1 VPRRDANHDVVRRA
15 LINDGWTITDDPF
28 VIEYEDVQLKADLG
42 AEKTFAA
49 EKGERKIVVE
59 IKVFGGLSFFNDLH
73 KATGQYCNYR
83 ALLQET
89 NPEREIWLAVS
100 NWIYESYFQ
109 RPSTRKIIE
118 NQQIGLL
125 VFDADLEE
133 VVQWIK

>member
-1 VPRRDANHDVVRRA
+1 MPRHDAYHNAVRRA
-15 LINDGWTITDDPF
+15 LINDGWTVTDDPF

-100 NWIYESYFQ
+100 NWIYEAYFQ
-109 RPSTRKIIE
+109 RLSTRKIIE
-118 NQQIGLL
+118 AQQIGLL

-133 VVQWIK
+133 VVQWIR

>member
-1 VPRRDANHDVVRRA
+1 VPRLDAYHEVVRRA

-42 AEKTFAA
+42 AEKTVAA
-49 EKGERKIVVE
+49 EKSGRKIVVE
-59 IKVFGGLSFFNDLH
+59 VKVFGGLSFFNDLH

-100 NWIYESYFQ
+100 TWIYESYFQ
-109 RPSTRKIIE
+109 RPSTRKIIGA
-118 NQQIGLL
+118 QQIGLL

-133 VVQWIK
+133 VTQWIK

>member
-1 VPRRDANHDVVRRA
+1 MPRLDAYHEVVRRA

-42 AEKTFAA
+42 AEKTVAA
-49 EKGERKIVVE
+49 EKSGRKIVVE
-59 IKVFGGLSFFNDLH
+59 VKVFGGLSFFNDLH

-100 NWIYESYFQ
+100 TWIYESYFQ
-109 RPSTRKIIE
+109 RPSTRKIIGA
-118 NQQIGLL
+118 QQIGLL

-133 VVQWIK
+133 VTQWIK

>member
-1 VPRRDANHDVVRRA
+1 VVRRA

>member
-1 VPRRDANHDVVRRA
+1 VPRHDANHDVVRRA

-49 EKGERKIVVE
+49 ERGERKIVVE
-59 IKVFGGLSFFNDLH
+59 VKVFGGLSFFNDLH

-89 NPEREIWLAVS
+89 NPEREIWLAIS

-118 NQQIGLL
+118 AQQIGLL

-133 VVQWIK
+133 VVQWVK